1 MMIRNGRKLNTQ
13 MGVIALI
20 PSRLARAVQPDG
32 MAGMN
37 RVGQKTVKRPK
48 PLVGFSGIKNSI
60 AVTRR
65 PDGIACRVSTR
76 TYLFVLAGTGLFG
89 PLLGCLFYL
98 RPLEQQ
104 TPRFV
109 FGAVWFL
116 VFLSS
121 LVFIRYLLGCPR
133 FTVDYGTGEI
143 LYYAWWGSKPSLV
156 LRREE
161 VRSVEVEERP
171 FLDEGARIPNFCLT
185 VTTSQDKQYALCVST
200 DQKLIGALRSDLAN
214 ARFGRI

>member
-1 MMIRNGRKLNTQ
+1 M
-13 MGVIALI
+13 AL
-20 PSRLARAVQPDG
+20 QPNG
-32 MAGMN
+32 MAGMKTAD
-37 RVGQKTVKRPK
+37 QKMVKKPK

-60 AVTRR
+60 VVERR
-65 PDGIACRVSTR
+65 PDGIECRVSTR

-98 RPLEQQ
+98 RPLEQH

-116 VFLSS
+116 ILLSS

-143 LYYAWWGSKPSLV
+143 LYYKWWSSKPSLV

-161 VRSVEVEERP
+161 IRSVEVEERP
-171 FLDEGARIPNFCLT
+171 FLDEGVRIPNFFLT
-185 VTTSQDKQYALCVST
+185 VTTFQDKQYVLCVST
-200 DQKLIGALRSDLAN
+200 DQQLIGALKSDLAN

>member
-1 MMIRNGRKLNTQ
+1 MK
-13 MGVIALI
+13 
-20 PSRLARAVQPDG
+20 
-32 MAGMN
+32 
-37 RVGQKTVKRPK
+37 RVNQKTIKKPK

-60 AVTRR
+60 AVERR

-76 TYLFVLAGTGLFG
+76 SYLFVVAGTCLFG
-89 PLLGCLFYL
+89 PVLVGLFYL
-98 RPLEQQ
+98 RPLDQH
-104 TPRFV
+104 TPSFV
-109 FGAVWFL
+109 LGAVWL
-116 VFLSS
+116 LSFLSS

-143 LYYAWWGSKPSLV
+143 LYYAWWISRPSLV

-161 VRSVEVEERP
+161 IRSVEVEERS

-200 DQKLIGALRSDLAN
+200 DQQLIGALRSDLAN